1 MTMLFRVSVWWCSFF
16 NFRNLLQ
23 GCGNGDVNT
32 VCVIFEWWYTA
43 AITGPLR
50 LQIETSHDDGIDFFF
65 KKERNPAN
73 SQRASPGGT
82 DTQPTFSGLLSW
94 RKTTYLLWQLV
105 ARSSRASR
113 CLCSNPAAA
122 ECLLLP
128 VDLKIIC
135 FRSSPHSHH
144 RRILSSGARPSWT
157 CTVLG

>member
-1 MTMLFRVSVWWCSFF
+1 MVFLFFL
-16 NFRNLLQ
+16 NFRKLLQ
-23 GCGNGDVNT
+23 GCGDVNT
-32 VCVIFEWWYTA
+32 VCVISEWRYTA
-43 AITGPLR
+43 AVTGPPR
-50 LQIETSHDDGIDFFF
+50 LPIETSHHDGIDFKKKKR

-82 DTQPTFSGLLSW
+82 DTQPTFSGWLSW

-128 VDLKIIC
+128 VDPKII
-135 FRSSPHSHH
+135 RLPSSPHGRHG
-144 RRILSSGARPSWT
+144 RIPSSLLDLYSFGVT
-157 CTVLG
+157 LVE